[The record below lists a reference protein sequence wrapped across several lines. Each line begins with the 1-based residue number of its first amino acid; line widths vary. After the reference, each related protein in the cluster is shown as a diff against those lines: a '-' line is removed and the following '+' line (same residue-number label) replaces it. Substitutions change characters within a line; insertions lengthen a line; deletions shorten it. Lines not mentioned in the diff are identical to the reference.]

1 MTRQDSIPLVRSD
14 CVAQSPHSWLRAV
27 EGCIQM
33 FGTTQRQMNCSTIR
47 LKWHLMELDLLP
59 RQLDNHQRSEYA
71 HRQICVL
78 VHWGA
83 VELAG
88 MSLRNNRHLWLGLL
102 IIVLAVVLWAVRP
115 AAAQTPET
123 HTVQAGETL
132 SEIAK
137 QYGVEIGDLL
147 RLNRLADAD
156 AIIIGQELILPP
168 ASTGADA
175 TQTHTVQAG
184 EALSQIAK
192 RYDVTMQALMAA
204 NDIADPNDIAWG
216 QVLRIPG
223 ADEVQAALTPA
234 AASPTA
240 ESVPTKRP
248 NAEHPSQHTVRAGET
263 ASEIAKRYAV
273 KLADL
278 LAVNNIANANTIF
291 VGQVLTVPAT
301 ATTAPATS
309 AAETTTEAA
318 AALPT
323 EPTPG
328 PTPEPTPI
336 PVPEHPSASLNRSYS
351 VESGDTPM
359 RIALR
364 LGVDPDSF
372 LRLNNLAAD
381 ARLVVGQRLLLP
393 ATERELSVERTSEQD
408 AEQYVVQP
416 GDSLSAIAKSF
427 GLTQAELMAA
437 NRLSNPDSIAVGER
451 LTIPGRAVDGE
462 QAPQQVGPADSGY
475 FYYTVRRGDTLSELA
490 RDLGSTKLA
499 LIEYNDLPDESTVFA
514 GMELRVPYGPPP
526 LPVELPPVPL
536 SGTSFLVSLSR
547 QQCWIFH
554 GTTVLHEWICSTG
567 YDKFRTRTGAFAV
580 QSKIENAKSTAYQL
594 DMPYWLGIYD
604 VGEYENGIHGLPVE
618 WKTGK
623 KIWST
628 LIGEPA
634 TFGCAMLDDPDAK
647 TLFDLSYLGMPVY
660 IIQ

>member
-1 MTRQDSIPLVRSD
+1 
-14 CVAQSPHSWLRAV
+14 
-27 EGCIQM
+27 
-33 FGTTQRQMNCSTIR
+33 
-47 LKWHLMELDLLP
+47 
-59 RQLDNHQRSEYA
+59 
-71 HRQICVL
+71 
-78 VHWGA
+78 
-83 VELAG
+83 

-102 IIVLAVVLWAVRP
+102 VIVLAVVLWDVHP

-147 RLNRLADAD
+147 RLNGLADAD
-156 AIIIGQELILPP
+156 AIIIGQELILPS

-192 RYDVTMQALMAA
+192 RYDVTMQALMTA
-204 NDIADPNDIAWG
+204 NEITDPNDIAWG
-216 QVLRIPG
+216 QVLRIPI
-223 ADEVQAALTPA
+223 ADEAPQATVTATTSSNSDTGSIDNCQLSIVNCQSS
-234 AASPTA
+234 ASGEPPGA
-240 ESVPTKRP
+240 ER
-248 NAEHPSQHTVRAGET
+248 PSQHAVLAGET

-278 LAVNNIANANTIF
+278 LAANNIANADAIF
-291 VGQVLTVPAT
+291 VGQILTLPAMAT
-301 ATTAPATS
+301 ATPATS
-309 AAETTTEAA
+309 AAETTAA
-318 AALPT
+318 AQSA
-323 EPTPG
+323 EPTSE

-372 LRLNNLAAD
+372 LRLNNLTDD

-393 ATERELSVERTSEQD
+393 ATERELRVERNSQQD

-451 LTIPGRAVDGE
+451 LTIPNRAVDGE

-526 LPVELPPVPL
+526 LPIELPPVPL
-536 SGTSFLVSLSR
+536 SGSSFLVSLSR